1 MITGFWSYNTE
12 TNKFESSQSEP
23 FSLFPTIV
31 EPKKK
36 IVYCRQCHRW
46 EYIVHFQ
53 NNLLTTQ
60 CGKMYKGPF
69 VLENSL
75 VDYSYFIQ
83 KKQEVYSVVIKS
95 QIATKINRRNVET
108 NYIIDMGRKILYRDG
123 QAIFENED
131 LQKGLSREVTDA
143 FLEEMGAAYK
153 ARYGMVPTVSSSLR
167 GFNLII
173 GYMLCPFNVN
183 FFKIAQHWGLNPYDK
198 AFSSLSSGDTP
209 TAENEMF
216 ESLHI
221 RPTKQ
226 IRKMYQKFP
235 QAVVCYAAV
244 QDLGFTDVN
253 ILQRSAGS
261 HVYAFFKHYM
271 ISFAGGEV
279 SYPLQFALKTF
290 VTDMLAISSQK
301 TVWNSIERT
310 VAFLTVDS
318 IDESIVTDGINT
330 YVQVHEHLT
339 DREKKEVMREG
350 FNVYTHDFLVR
361 RGNELGEQMDVGNIP
376 GAIREYNEHF
386 DIEQS
391 FLDLEYKAGENYAKQ
406 VNPQTKKEE
415 YMKVEDDDRYCFY
428 VARDSFTLKTIGSEM
443 KNCVGWGYQKAVKA
457 RRATIVYA
465 KYKGKYRICI
475 EVSPQFTVRQSLG
488 PCNQP
493 LQGKDLEAYSEWCRE
508 RRIQFVK
515 AFGIH
520 AAP

>member
-1 MITGFWSYNTE
+1 MLNGYWKYNSN
-12 TNKFESSQSEP
+12 TNKFESSQTEP

-46 EYIVHFQ
+46 EYIIHFQ
-53 NNLLTTQ
+53 NNILTTQ
-60 CGKMYKGPF
+60 CGKSYKGPF

-83 KKQEVYSVVIKS
+83 KKQDAYSVMIKS
-95 QIATKINRRNVET
+95 QIATKTNRRNIET
-108 NYIIDMGRKILYRDG
+108 NYLIDMEKKILYKEG
-123 QAIFENED
+123 KAIFENED
-131 LQKGLSREVTDA
+131 LQNGLCKEVTDA
-143 FLEEMGAAYK
+143 FLEEMGTAYK
-153 ARYGMVPTVSSSLR
+153 KQYGITPTVSSSLK

-173 GYMLCPFNVN
+173 GYMLCPFNIN
-183 FFKIAQHWGLNPYDK
+183 FYKIAQHWGLNPYDK
-198 AFSSLSSGDTP
+198 EFSSLSSGDTP
-209 TAENEMF
+209 SAENEMF

-279 SYPLQFALKTF
+279 SYPLQWALKTF
-290 VTDMLAISSQK
+290 VTDMLAISNQK

-310 VAFLTVDS
+310 VAFLTVDK

-330 YVQVHEHLT
+330 YVQVHANLT
-339 DREKKEVMREG
+339 EREKKEVMREG

-361 RGNELGEQMDVGNIP
+361 RGNELGEAALAMNIH
-376 GAIREYNEHF
+376 GFRSETNVHF
-386 DIEQS
+386 EIEQK
-391 FLDLEYKAGENYAKQ
+391 FLNLEYKAGENYAKQ
-406 VNPQTKKEE
+406 TNPESGEEE
-415 YMKVEDDDRYCFY
+415 YMKVNDEDRYCFY
-428 VARDSFTLKTIGSEM
+428 VARDSETLREIGSEM
-443 KNCVGWGYQKAVKA
+443 KNCVGWGYQDSVLK

-475 EVSPQFTVRQSLG
+475 EVAPDFSIRQSLG

-493 LQGKDLEAYSEWCRE
+493 LQGTDLEAYKEWCKE
-508 RRIQFVK
+508 KNINFVK
-515 AFGIH
+515 AFRIH
-520 AAP
+520 VAP

>member
-1 MITGFWSYNTE
+1 MITGFWGYNAA

-23 FSLFPTIV
+23 FSLFLTIV
-31 EPKKK
+31 EPEKK

-46 EYIVHFQ
+46 EYIIHFQ

-60 CGKMYKGPF
+60 CGRIYKGPF

-83 KKQEVYSVVIKS
+83 KKQDVYSVIIKS
-95 QIATKINRRNVET
+95 QIATKTNRRNVET
-108 NYIIDMGRKILYRDG
+108 DYLIDMGKKILYKEG
-123 QAIFENED
+123 KAIFENED
-131 LQKGLSREVTDA
+131 LQKGLCKEITDA

-153 ARYGMVPTVSSSLR
+153 KQFGLLPTVASGLK

-173 GYMLCPFNVN
+173 GYMLCPFNIN
-183 FFKIAQHWGLNPYDK
+183 FYKIAQHWGLNPYDK
-198 AFSSLSSGDTP
+198 EFCSLSSGDTP

-235 QAVVCYAAV
+235 QSVVCYAAV

-271 ISFAGGEV
+271 ISFAGGEI

-290 VTDMLAISSQK
+290 VTDMLALSSQK

-310 VAFLTVDS
+310 VAFLTVDK
-318 IDESIVTDGINT
+318 IDESIVTDGINA
-330 YVQVHEHLT
+330 YVQVHDHLT
-339 DREKKEVMREG
+339 DREKKEVMKEG

-361 RGNELGEQMDVGNIP
+361 RGTELG
-376 GAIREYNEHF
+376 GALTGRNLPSLRREPF
-386 DIEQS
+386 KIEQS

-406 VNPQTKKEE
+406 MNSETGKEE
-415 YMKVEDDDRYCFY
+415 YMKVEDEDRYCFY
-428 VARDSFTLKTIGSEM
+428 VARNTETLQEIGSEM
-443 KNCVGWGYQKAVKA
+443 KNCVGWGYENSVRN

-465 KYKGKYRICI
+465 KYKGRYRICI
-475 EVSPQFTVRQSLG
+475 EVTPQFSIRQALG

-493 LQGKDLEAYSEWCRE
+493 LQGNDLEAYREWCRE
-508 RRIQFVK
+508 RRINFVR
-515 AFGIH
+515 AFNVH
-520 AAP
+520 VEP